1 MPSISGYN
9 KIRLKTHEEGPFIE
23 GPLAAAALPGMN
35 VVMTAAVDT
44 QQRQTYT
51 PGATAAG
58 GTAAGAAAGPV
69 KILCE
74 DSLQGKTVF
83 DTYAA
88 GDNGF
93 IYACQPGDIVQV
105 LALTGQ
111 TIAKGAAL
119 SADATGRWI
128 LATINARVETLEG
141 SGGVALTADTLIR
154 VRVF

>member
-1 MPSISGYN
+1 MPSLSGYN
-9 KIRLKTHEEGPFIE
+9 KIRLRTDEDGPFLE

-35 VVMTAAVDT
+35 VVMTAAADT
-44 QQRQTYT
+44 EQRQTFT

-74 DSLQGKTVF
+74 DVLQGKTVF
-83 DTYAA
+83 DAYAA

-93 IYACQPGDIVQV
+93 IYACQAGDHVLA

-111 TIAKGAAL
+111 TIAKGAGL

-128 LATINARVETLEG
+128 LATANARVEALEG